1 MIRIF
6 EKQGFDVNLLNVKK
20 WNKLPI
26 NENSLDTLF
35 VNIELEEDL
44 LVKVFEVFLTHKKE
58 I

>member
-6 EKQGFDVNLLNVKK
+6 EKEGFDVNLLNVKK

>member
-6 EKQGFDVNLLNVKK
+6 EKQGFDVNLLNIKK

-44 LVKVFEVFLTHKKE
+44 LVKVFEVYLTNKKE